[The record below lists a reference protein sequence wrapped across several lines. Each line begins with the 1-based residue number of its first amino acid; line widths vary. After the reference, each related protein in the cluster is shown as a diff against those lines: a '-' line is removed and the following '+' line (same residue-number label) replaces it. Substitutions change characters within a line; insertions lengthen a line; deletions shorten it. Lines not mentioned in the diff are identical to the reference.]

1 MPSDM
6 PRCIAA
12 EKGNHRRNIVGGP
25 EAFDGAFFEN
35 LFTHAWRRFLLPRR
49 FYETGGDQID
59 VDVECSELDRG
70 CFHKTGEAR
79 LRRVVARSQRAAAM
93 RVDRTDADDLS
104 LLLRAEDC
112 TRRTHVIE

>member
-35 LFTHAWRRFLLPRR
+35 LFPHAWRRLLLPRR
-49 FYETGGDQID
+49 FYETGGDQIH
-59 VDVECSELDRG
+59 VDIECSELDRG

-79 LRRVVARSQRAAAM
+79 LRRVVTRSQRTTAL
-93 RVDRTDADDLS
+93 RVDGADTNDLS
-104 LLLRAEDC
+104 LLLRTEDGTC
-112 TRRTHVIE
+112 RTHIVE